1 MTNEFNSENENRKKE
16 IIKDEIYWNL
26 NKLQKNILWLKVPQ
40 LLKSDSMYH
49 YTITMQ
55 EILELH
61 MKIEKA
67 WFVEQAINDDDFFD
81 ITASLNRM
89 SNTIING
96 FI

>member
-1 MTNEFNSENENRKKE
+1 MTQEKLENEKRRKL
-16 IIKDEIYWNL
+16 IKDGIYWAL
-26 NKLQKNILWLKVPQ
+26 NNIKNNVASLNIPQ

-49 YTITMQ
+49 FTITMQ

-61 MKIEKA
+61 MEIEKA

-89 SNTIING
+89 SDEIINR